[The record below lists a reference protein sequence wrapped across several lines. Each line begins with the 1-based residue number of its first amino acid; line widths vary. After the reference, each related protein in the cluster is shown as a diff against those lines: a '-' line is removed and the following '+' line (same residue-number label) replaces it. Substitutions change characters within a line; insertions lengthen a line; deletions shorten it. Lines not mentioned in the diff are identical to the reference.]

1 MNDPMRVHQGSFAN
15 SAEKGRRHGCGGSL
29 IVNNDTSP
37 VSEHNTPVV
46 RSEQSH
52 PITSSLVGQVPDM
65 NANAKS
71 ASKQDFSLDRARV
84 PHAGQGATSNI
95 NIDDEKD
102 DLAEVDPNAQEQSS
116 KKTSFVSQKYN
127 VSQN

>member
-1 MNDPMRVHQGSFAN
+1 M
-15 SAEKGRRHGCGGSL
+15 
-29 IVNNDTSP
+29 
-37 VSEHNTPVV
+37 SEHNTPVV
-46 RSEQSH
+46 RSEKSH

-84 PHAGQGATSNI
+84 PHAGQGETSGI

-116 KKTSFVSQKYN
+116 KKTSFVS
-127 VSQN
+127 